1 MITLY
6 YDLSSNSCKQALTWL
21 KKHEIEYEM
30 KRISKI
36 SEIDLMNVLAL
47 TENGFSDILKLPSR
61 VSTQARDELRKIE
74 MMNFTD
80 GIRFISAHTHLL
92 KAPIIFENNKLA
104 IGYNAENMRIFLS
117 RDYRNIEML

>member
-6 YDLSSNSCKQALTWL
+6 YDLSSTSCKQALTWL

-36 SEIDLMNVLAL
+36 SDVDLMSVLSL
-47 TENGFSDILKLPSR
+47 TENGFSDILKRPSR
-61 VSTQARDELRKIE
+61 VNAQSREELKKIE

-80 GIRFISAHTHLL
+80 GIRFISYHTHLL
-92 KAPIIFENNKLA
+92 KTPIIFENNKLT

-117 RDYRNIEML
+117 RDYRNVEML

>member
-6 YDLSSNSCKQALTWL
+6 YEPSSHSCKQALVWL

-36 SEIDLMNVLAL
+36 SETDLLTVLSL
-47 TENGFSDILKLPSR
+47 TENGFPDILKQKSR
-61 VSTQARDELRKIE
+61 VNPQARFALRQIE

-80 GIRFISAHTHLL
+80 GINFISHHPQLL
-92 KAPIIFENNKLA
+92 RTPLLFEENKLA
-104 IGYNAENMRIFLS
+104 IGYNVENMRVFLS
-117 RDYRNIEML
+117 RDYRNVERL

>member
-6 YDLSSNSCKQALTWL
+6 YDLSSTSCKQALTWL

-36 SEIDLMNVLAL
+36 SEVDLMSVLAL
-47 TENGFSDILKLPSR
+47 TENGFSDILKRPSR
-61 VSTQARDELRKIE
+61 VNAQSREELKKIE

-80 GIRFISAHTHLL
+80 GIRFISHHTYLL
-92 KAPIIFENNKLA
+92 KTPIIFENNKLT